1 MRTTVLTAG
10 LALAALLA
18 LPCGSVADGAP
29 TRAGFFTS
37 GCAPSHS
44 AADDPIVQPGL
55 PGAAHLHDFF
65 GNRGTDAHSTQRS
78 LLAAQTL
85 CRREGD
91 LSAYWVPSLIRDG
104 RRVPPRF
111 ANVYYRT
118 AGRRP
123 GSIRPF
129 PSGLRVVAGEAHAAK
144 AQDARITQWGCTR
157 TPARRAELLPPGARA
172 PVCPRGS
179 RLRMV
184 VRFPDCWDGRRLDST
199 NHTSHLAYTPRS
211 RGTRACPRSH
221 PVAVPTLGLDVSY
234 PIRSARGARLSSGGL
249 HTVHADFFNAW
260 RPAALRSLVRRCLH
274 RAARCGNR

>member
-1 MRTTVLTAG
+1 MRITTPA
-10 LALAALLA
+10 ACLAAMTLLA
-18 LPCGSVADGAP
+18 LPSGSAAEGA
-29 TRAGFFTS
+29 TTHAGFFTS
-37 GCAPSHS
+37 GCAPSHA
-44 AADDPIVQPGL
+44 AADDPIVKPRL

-65 GNRGTDAHSTQRS
+65 GNRGTDAHSTLRS
-78 LLAAQTL
+78 LLAGTTL

-123 GSIRPF
+123 TSVRPF
-129 PSGLRVVAGEAHAAK
+129 PAGLRVVAGQAGADGAQAA
-144 AQDARITQWGCTR
+144 RVTQWGCTR
-157 TPARRAELLPPGARA
+157 GPGRRAKLLRPSVGP
-172 PVCPRGS
+172 PVCPRGT

-184 VRFPDCWDGRRLDST
+184 VRFPDCWDGRRLDSRD
-199 NHTSHLAYTPRS
+199 HSSHLAYTPRS

-221 PVAVPTLGLDVSY
+221 PLAVPTLGLDVSY
-234 PIRSARGARLSSGGL
+234 PIRSARGARLSSGAL

-260 RPAALRSLVRRCLH
+260 RPEALRSLVRRCLH
-274 RAARCGNR
+274 GAARCGNR